1 MTTIFSVIDELRI
14 IYEVLLFWE
23 NAITRN
29 PFSAKTLVRL
39 QEIFWKNR
47 SAHSR
52 LTTVNHTEPTNKRFK
67 KYFYFC
73 CCYSYRDE
81 DLMWHAVISQFYVT
95 SIPRIGWS
103 SSLVILRVRVKHTE
117 NWNYST
123 WRKYRNSDSNW
134 WKWMLFY
141 SPALITKYWQY
152 ISVTICFGKIEDL
165 SPRRRIQSEN

>member
-1 MTTIFSVIDELRI
+1 MFNRKIWATQVSTEQVCVRTYVTTIFSVIDELRI
-14 IYEVLLFWE
+14 IHEVLLFWE

-29 PFSAKTLVRL
+29 AFSAKTLVRL

-67 KYFYFC
+67 NTFYFC

-95 SIPRIGWS
+95 SIPRIGWR

-141 SPALITKYWQY
+141 SPALVTKYRQLY
-152 ISVTICFGKIEDL
+152 
-165 SPRRRIQSEN
+165 